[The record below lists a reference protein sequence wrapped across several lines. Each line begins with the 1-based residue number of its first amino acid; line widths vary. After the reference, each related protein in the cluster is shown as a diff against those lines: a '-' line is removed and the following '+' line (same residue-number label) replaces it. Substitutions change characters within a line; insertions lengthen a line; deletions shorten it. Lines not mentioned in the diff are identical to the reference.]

1 MINRFMQWLKDYAKD
16 FPTLGAGALLGLTSL
31 GSMAIIVDVRLAFG
45 KNFPDGYDTWIIALL
60 GLSGVTTL
68 GMIGKRATDRELA
81 RIKSQGPPNVVVQD
95 AAVVTAPTATV
106 KPNPEVEGG

>member
-1 MINRFMQWLKDYAKD
+1 MTRLMNWLKEYAKD
-16 FPTLGAGALLGLTSL
+16 FPTLGAGALLGLSAL

-45 KNFPDGYDTWIIALL
+45 KNFPDGYDTWILALL
-60 GLSGVTTL
+60 GLSGVTTI

-81 RIKSQGPPNVVVQD
+81 RIKTQGPPAVTVQD
-95 AAVVTAPTATV
+95 AAVVTASTAPV